1 MSVAINRP
9 ISRRRVI
16 QGVGASLGVLALRGF
31 SVQASEPVHFTHG
44 VASGDPL
51 ADRVILWTRAI
62 PGSGNHSN
70 VSALW
75 QMAADNEF
83 TQILASGNASA
94 TNDSD
99 YTIKVDA
106 TDLAPNQKYFYRF
119 IVDGLS
125 SPIGQTK
132 TLPLGIVDEYKI
144 GVASCSNYP
153 QGYFNAYKHMAESD
167 LDLVLH
173 LGDYIYEYAQG
184 RYASK
189 VALEQLGRNVQPTA
203 EILSLE
209 DYRMR
214 YGLYRTDPDLLALHQ
229 RHAFICVWDD
239 HELTNNTWKDGAE
252 NHNEGEGDF
261 HQRMRAAR
269 QAYHEW
275 LPIRVKPQGDQAPIY
290 RSFQIGQLADLH
302 MLDTRLHGRDR
313 GLEYAKDL
321 TYQSLAFDIR
331 DPKSVNAIS
340 DTAAALLQEGE
351 RQRVLLP
358 FDLSSGKPVAI
369 TDYAK
374 IADLDAQS
382 LPEGWSYL
390 PDAEAFRCDKLDN
403 TQRTILGFDQE
414 EWLAK
419 ELESGKAR
427 GSEWQ
432 IIGQQVLMGK
442 MSYPHVSTAL
452 TLSNCPDF

>member
-1 MSVAINRP
+1 
-9 ISRRRVI
+9 
-16 QGVGASLGVLALRGF
+16 
-31 SVQASEPVHFTHG
+31 
-44 VASGDPL
+44 
-51 ADRVILWTRAI
+51 
-62 PGSGNHSN
+62 
-70 VSALW
+70 
-75 QMAADNEF
+75 
-83 TQILASGNASA
+83 
-94 TNDSD
+94 
-99 YTIKVDA
+99 
-106 TDLAPNQKYFYRF
+106 
-119 IVDGLS
+119 
-125 SPIGQTK
+125 
-132 TLPLGIVDEYKI
+132 
-144 GVASCSNYP
+144 
-153 QGYFNAYKHMAESD
+153 
-167 LDLVLH
+167 
-173 LGDYIYEYAQG
+173 
-184 RYASK
+184 
-189 VALEQLGRNVQPTA
+189 
-203 EILSLE
+203 
-209 DYRMR
+209 
-214 YGLYRTDPDLLALHQ
+214 
-229 RHAFICVWDD
+229 
-239 HELTNNTWKDGAE
+239 
-252 NHNEGEGDF
+252 
-261 HQRMRAAR
+261 
-269 QAYHEW
+269 

-390 PDAEAFRCDKLDN
+390 PDAEAFRRDKLDN